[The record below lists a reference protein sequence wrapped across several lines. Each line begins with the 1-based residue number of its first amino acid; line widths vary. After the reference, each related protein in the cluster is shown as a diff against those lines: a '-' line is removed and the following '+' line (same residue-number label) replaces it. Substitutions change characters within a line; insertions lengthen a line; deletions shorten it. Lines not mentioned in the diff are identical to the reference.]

1 MATASHT
8 PALPDAPARLQA
20 AVTDRY
26 LLGRELGRGGMATV
40 YLAQDLKHD
49 RPVAIKV
56 LRAGLG
62 SLFGPERFQREIR
75 LAAQL
80 QHPNI
85 LPVYDSGA
93 TDGVLWYTMP
103 YVEGDT
109 LRGRLRR
116 RGRFS
121 VTEAVPVLQD
131 LARALAYA
139 HRRGVV
145 HRDVKP
151 ENVMLGGDYVL
162 LADFGVAKA
171 IEPTGDPLLT
181 IAGGIVGTPAYMAPE
196 QVGAEPTLDHRA
208 DLYALGVV
216 AYELL
221 VGEPPFTGLE
231 LGPLLI
237 AHATREPVPLSAR
250 RPDVPVA
257 LAEIVARCLRKEPG
271 ERWSSADAL
280 SHALRTSASGS
291 VVAAAPER
299 VDGEGGAL
307 EDLEAARAAIGR
319 GRWREAYLRFTA
331 ASGAGQLE
339 AEDLERQAEAAWWV
353 GEGAAC
359 IRARESAYRR
369 YVARVELE
377 AAARVALALAED
389 YGHRLARSVAQSW
402 FRRAE
407 QHLEGI
413 AETATH
419 GWLARLHT
427 SLALDVQADPQ
438 EAMRHA
444 DRALEIARRTG
455 DTDLEALAIQDRG
468 RILVTIGRVA
478 DGLALIDDAM
488 TFASAGQLTPMTA
501 GRTYCNMITTCDR
514 LGDYGRAAEWHDAAH
529 TWSEPHADSVF
540 PGLCRVHHAGILR
553 LRGALGEA
561 EQEARRAAEE
571 LGNFLKDVAG
581 EAFYELGEI
590 RMRMGDHEGAEAM
603 YREAHSRGR
612 NPQPGLALLRLA
624 QGNAD
629 GARSMIERS
638 LADPAV
644 SPLGRAKLL
653 PALVEIAIAG
663 DAVDRAASAAQELET
678 ITQTYGSPA
687 LVASAALALGAV
699 ELARGNAEEAL
710 QRLGNARRIWTEIDM
725 PFELART
732 RTLMG
737 RAHAALGDRDGAE
750 MEERAALAITSRIGA
765 AATSR

>member
-1 MATASHT
+1 MFPASQT
-8 PALPDAPARLQA
+8 PALPDVLARLQA
-20 AVTDRY
+20 AVIDRY
-26 LLGRELGRGGMATV
+26 RLGRELGRGGMATV

-49 RPVAIKV
+49 RPVAVKV
-56 LRAGLG
+56 LRTGLG
-62 SLFGPERFQREIR
+62 FLFGPERFQREIR

-93 TDGVLWYTMP
+93 TDGILWYTMP

-109 LRGRLRR
+109 LRGQLRR

-121 VTEAVPVLQD
+121 VAEVVPVLQD

-151 ENVMLGGDYVL
+151 ENVMLGEDCVL

-171 IEPTGDPLLT
+171 VESSVDPGLT
-181 IAGGIVGTPAYMAPE
+181 MAGGLVGTPAYMAPE

-208 DLYALGVV
+208 DLYALGIV

-231 LGPLLI
+231 LGPLLV
-237 AHATREPVPLSAR
+237 AHATREPVPLTAR
-250 RPDVPVA
+250 RPDVPAA
-257 LAEIVARCLRKEPG
+257 LADIVARCLRKEP
-271 ERWSSADAL
+271 EDRWSSADAL
-280 SHALRTSASGS
+280 LHALRNSASGTGTA
-291 VVAAAPER
+291 VAAER
-299 VDGEGGAL
+299 TDGAGGAL
-307 EDLEAARAAIGR
+307 EDLEAAREAIRR
-319 GRWREAYLRFTA
+319 GRWREAYMRFTA
-331 ASGAGQLE
+331 ASGAAELE
-339 AEDLERQAEAAWWV
+339 PEDLERLAEAAWWV

-359 IRARESAYRR
+359 IRARETAYRR
-369 YVARVELE
+369 HVERADPD

-389 YGHRLARSVAQSW
+389 HWHRLARSVAQSW
-402 FRRAE
+402 LRRAE
-407 QHLEGI
+407 GHLEGLP
-413 AETATH
+413 ETATH
-419 GWLARLHT
+419 GWLARIHLMLT
-427 SLALDVQADPQ
+427 LDVQADPQ
-438 EAMRHA
+438 AAMRHA

-468 RILVTIGRVA
+468 RIMIAIGQVA
-478 DGLALIDDAM
+478 DGMALIDDAM
-488 TFASAGQLTPMTA
+488 TFATAGQLTPKTA
-501 GRTYCNMITTCDR
+501 GRTYCNMMTTCDR

-529 TWSEPHADSVF
+529 SWVQPHADSVF

-571 LGNFLKDVAG
+571 LGSFLKDVAG

-590 RMRMGDHEGAEAM
+590 RMRMGDHGGAEAM
-603 YREAHSRGR
+603 YREAHARGR
-612 NPQPGLALLRLA
+612 DPQPGLALLRLA
-624 QGNAD
+624 RGNVQA
-629 GARSMIERS
+629 ARSMMERS
-638 LADPAV
+638 LAEPGMTT
-644 SPLGRAKLL
+644 LGRAKLL

-663 DAVDRAASAAQELET
+663 EAVDRAASAARELET
-678 ITQTYGSPA
+678 ITETYSSPA
-687 LVASAALALGAV
+687 LVASAALARGAV
-699 ELARGNAEEAL
+699 ELARGNPEEAL
-710 QRLGNARRIWTEIDM
+710 QHLGRARRIWTEIDL

-732 RTLMG
+732 RTLMA
-737 RAHAALGDRDGAE
+737 RAHEALGDRDGAE

-765 AATSR
+765 VAISR

>member
-1 MATASHT
+1 MATASRT

-20 AVTDRY
+20 AVTNRY

-280 SHALRTSASGS
+280 SHALRTSASGG

-353 GEGAAC
+353 GEGTAC

-389 YGHRLARSVAQSW
+389 HWHRLARSVAQSW
-402 FRRAE
+402 LRRAE

-624 QGNAD
+624 QGNGD

-678 ITQTYGSPA
+678 ITATYGSPA
-687 LVASAALALGAV
+687 LVASAALARGAV

-710 QRLGNARRIWTEIDM
+710 QRLGNARRIWTEIDL

>member
-280 SHALRTSASGS
+280 SHALRTSASGG
-291 VVAAAPER
+291 VVATAPER

>member
-1 MATASHT
+1 MSPASQT
-8 PALPDAPARLQA
+8 PALPDALARVQA

-40 YLAQDLKHD
+40 YLARDLKHD
-49 RPVAIKV
+49 RPVAVKV

-121 VTEAVPVLQD
+121 VAEAVPVLQD

-151 ENVMLGGDYVL
+151 ENVMLGEDCVL

-171 IEPTGDPLLT
+171 IEPSADPALT
-181 IAGGIVGTPAYMAPE
+181 VAGGLIGTPAYMAPE
-196 QVGAEPTLDHRA
+196 QVAAEPTLDHRA

-221 VGEPPFTGLE
+221 VGEPPFTDLE
-231 LGPLLI
+231 LGPLLV
-237 AHATREPVPLSAR
+237 AHATREPVPLASR
-250 RPDVPVA
+250 RPDVPAV
-257 LAEIVARCLRKEPG
+257 LADIVARCLRKEPD

-280 SHALRTSASGS
+280 SHALRSTAPGGG
-291 VVAAAPER
+291 AAAPER
-299 VDGEGGAL
+299 TDGDGGAL
-307 EDLEAARAAIGR
+307 EDLEAARAAVDR
-319 GRWREAYLRFTA
+319 GRWREAYMRFTA
-331 ASGAGQLE
+331 AGGAGQLE
-339 AEDLERQAEAAWWV
+339 AEDLERHAEAAWWV

-359 IRARESAYRR
+359 IRAREAAYRR
-369 YVARVELE
+369 YLERGDLE
-377 AAARVALALAED
+377 AAARVALTLAED
-389 YGHRLARSVAQSW
+389 HWHRLARSVGQSW
-402 FRRAE
+402 LRRAE
-407 QHLEGI
+407 QHLEGLP
-413 AETATH
+413 ETSTH
-419 GWLARLHT
+419 GWLARLHFMVR
-427 SLALDVQADPQ
+427 LDVEGDPQ

-444 DRALEIARRTG
+444 DRSLEIARRTG

-468 RILVTIGRVA
+468 RVLVAIGRVA
-478 DGLALIDDAM
+478 DGMALIDDAM
-488 TFASAGQLTPMTA
+488 TFATAGQLTPKTA

-529 TWSEPHADSVF
+529 RWAEPHADSVF

-553 LRGALGEA
+553 LRGSLNEA
-561 EQEARRAAEE
+561 EQAARRAAEE
-571 LGNFLKDVAG
+571 LSNFLKDVAG

-590 RMRMGDHEGAEAM
+590 RMRMGDHAGAEAM
-603 YREAHSRGR
+603 YREAHARGR
-612 NPQPGLALLRLA
+612 NPQPGLSLLRLA
-624 QGNAD
+624 QGNAEA
-629 GARSMIERS
+629 ARAMIERS
-638 LADPAV
+638 LAEPAL
-644 SPLGRAKLL
+644 PALGRAKLL

-663 DAVDRAASAAQELET
+663 GAVERAASAAEELET
-678 ITQTYGSPA
+678 ITATYNSPA
-687 LVASAALALGAV
+687 LVASAALARGAA
-699 ELARGNAEEAL
+699 ELALGDAEEAL
-710 QRLGNARRIWTEIDM
+710 RHLGRARRIWTEIDL

-732 RTLMG
+732 RTLMA
-737 RAHAALGDRDGAE
+737 RAHQALGDREGAE

-765 AATSR
+765 AVTPR

>member
-280 SHALRTSASGS
+280 SHALRTSASGG

>member
-1 MATASHT
+1 MATASPT

-20 AVTDRY
+20 ALTDRY

-121 VTEAVPVLQD
+121 VTEALPVLQD

-171 IEPTGDPLLT
+171 IETAGDPGIT

-231 LGPLLI
+231 LGPLLV
-237 AHATREPVPLSAR
+237 AHATREPVPLAAR
-250 RPDVPVA
+250 RPDVPAA

-280 SHALRTSASGS
+280 SHALRTSASGGG
-291 VVAAAPER
+291 VAAAPAR
-299 VDGEGGAL
+299 VDGDGRAL
-307 EDLEAARAAIGR
+307 EDLEAARAAGSR
-319 GRWREAYLRFTA
+319 GRWREAYMRFTA

-339 AEDLERQAEAAWWV
+339 AEDLERHAEAAWWV

-369 YVARVELE
+369 YCERGELE

-389 YGHRLARSVAQSW
+389 YWHRLSRSVGQSW
-402 FRRAE
+402 LRRAE
-407 QHLEGI
+407 QHLEGL
-413 AETATH
+413 AETPTH

-427 SLALDVQADPQ
+427 SVSLDVQGDPQ

-444 DRALEIARRTG
+444 DRALEIARRAG

-468 RILVTIGRVA
+468 RILVAIGKVS
-478 DGLALIDDAM
+478 DGMALIDDAM
-488 TFASAGQLTPMTA
+488 TFATAGQLTPMTA
-501 GRTYCNMITTCDR
+501 GRTYCNMMTTCDR

-529 TWSEPHADSVF
+529 RWVEPHADSVF
-540 PGLCRVHHAGILR
+540 PGLCRVHQAGILR
-553 LRGALGEA
+553 LRGALAEA

-571 LGNFLKDVAG
+571 LGHFLKDVAG

-590 RMRMGDHEGAEAM
+590 RMRMGDHGGAEAM
-603 YREAHSRGR
+603 YHEAHGRGR
-612 NPQPGLALLRLA
+612 DPQPGLALLRLA
-624 QGNAD
+624 GGNAEA
-629 GARSMIERS
+629 ARSMIERS
-638 LADPAV
+638 LADPAL
-644 SPLGRAKLL
+644 STLGRAKLL

-663 DAVDRAASAAQELET
+663 NAVDRAEGAAQELET
-678 ITQTYGSPA
+678 ITETYGSPA
-687 LVASAALALGAV
+687 LVASAALARGAV
-699 ELARGNAEEAL
+699 ELARGKAEEAL
-710 QRLGNARRIWTEIDM
+710 RHLGGARRIWTEIDL

>member
-121 VTEAVPVLQD
+121 VTEAVPVLHD

-280 SHALRTSASGS
+280 SHALRTSASGG

>member
-280 SHALRTSASGS
+280 SHALRTSASGG

-678 ITQTYGSPA
+678 ITETYGSPA